1 MVASRS
7 GRLTAFWFTHLHV
20 RSGFSY
26 GFGVA
31 SPEELAEAAV
41 GMDSLALTDRDGLYG
56 IPTFLKAVGEMG
68 ISPIVGAEITM
79 EGGGHLVLLAE
90 DATGYRTLSGLI
102 TAYRCSSE
110 NRRKPS
116 CPLGLLLDH
125 TGGLI
130 CLTGDIPFGAI
141 PRLLLAGHRREAREI
156 LSHLSEAFGR
166 ENVFVELTDDRTAG
180 SRRRLGRVAGFAE
193 EHCVPLLATNE
204 VAYLR
209 PEDHRLHEVLVAASN
224 LTRLPGPGYRPTD
237 QLYLKPPKKMW
248 QLFADY
254 PEALKNVAAVSERC
268 SGAVGL
274 TGESHPPA
282 ARLPRGEE
290 PDRKLAEMALQ
301 GARRR
306 YGGRLDERVRRRL
319 RRELSCVCSLGFAPY
334 FLLAREAIE
343 IARERGVPITGRG
356 SAANS
361 LLSYCLE
368 ITSPEPFENR
378 LLFER
383 FMHEGRGDDP
393 PDIDLDLCSEGRD
406 GVRDELIRRYHSFGA
421 AVAAT
426 ASTLS
431 LRGAV
436 RVAARAL
443 GHAPEDVN
451 RLSRHVPV
459 RFIDRDRL
467 LNPISGWDEALGEP
481 AMRRHPL
488 QDRVRHR
495 LLLELSWKLVG
506 RLQGAGTHLG
516 GLVFGNEDHHLSEIV
531 PLEPSGRPGLLR
543 CQYDKDDLEYVGLP
557 KLDLL
562 GLKMH
567 TALRKTGDMVSRKL
581 GKKMDPLSPPSDDRQ
596 TYRLI
601 RTGKNAGMFQ
611 LESPGQMILSR
622 RLKPREF
629 RDLISQISLFRPGP
643 VRGDLVTPFVLRR
656 NGLEAYSVPLPEL
669 EEVLGPTCGVLIF
682 QEQVLEVAHVVAGF
696 SLAEGDLLRRAMTKD
711 RGPGAMEHIRGE
723 FIERASRRSLP
734 EQKAREIFAWM
745 EGFSGY
751 GFSAAHA
758 ASFAHLSYA
767 SAYMRTHHPA
777 EFFCGLLN
785 SQPMG
790 FFSPRVLL
798 NEARRIGLKIL
809 PPDAH
814 LSGEGF
820 TVEEDGEALRVGLSY
835 CKGLS
840 KRAISS
846 IVSERRKRPFS
857 SVADIYRRTL
867 VERDALESM
876 IKGGFLDSLSNRKA
890 DRPRLLGEA
899 KRLPQKRRDDRQ
911 LEIPLEH
918 PSSWWESCEDRA
930 TGYLPLAETQ
940 KERMEWEALSLNVSS
955 HPLSPYHTVLEDLGV
970 TPSEEIRDLPHGA
983 RTRAAGLFEVLQ
995 CPPTKSGRPVWFLL
1009 IEDEHGLLQATIFRA
1024 VYERFGDLLHH
1035 RGAFLLE
1042 GRVEQDRRKS
1052 FSFVVERIG
1061 DLREVLAGT
1070 EVPAPGTVSGS
1081 GAFLRAKRRGRR
1093 AG

>member
-1 MVASRS
+1 
-7 GRLTAFWFTHLHV
+7 LTTPGFVHLHA

-26 GFGVA
+26 GSGVA
-31 SPEELAEAAV
+31 TPEELVEGAA
-41 GMDSLALTDRDGLYG
+41 GMGSLALTDRDGLYG
-56 IPTFLKAVGEMG
+56 VPRFLRAAGEVG

-90 DATGYRTLSGLI
+90 DQRGYRTLSGLI

-110 NRRKPS
+110 DRRKPS

-130 CLTGDIPFGAI
+130 CLTGATPFGVI
-141 PRLLLAGHRREAREI
+141 PRLLLAGRRRRAAEI
-156 LSHLSEAFGR
+156 LSRLSEAFGGG
-166 ENVFVELTDDRTAG
+166 NVFVELTDDRTAG
-180 SRRRLGRVAGFAE
+180 SRRRLGRVAGFAG
-193 EHCVPLLATNE
+193 EHGVPILATNE

-209 PEDHRLHEVLVAASN
+209 AEDHRLHEVMVAASN

-237 QLYLKPPKKMW
+237 QLYLKPPEKMRR
-248 QLFADY
+248 LFADY
-254 PEALKNVAAVSERC
+254 PEAIESVAAVSERC

-274 TGESHPPA
+274 AGGIHQPA
-282 ARLPRGEE
+282 ARLSGGER
-290 PDRKLAEMALQ
+290 PDRKLAEMALL

-306 YGGRLDERVRRRL
+306 YGGGLDERVRRRL
-319 RRELSCVCSLGFAPY
+319 DRELSCVRSLGFAPY
-334 FLLAREAIE
+334 FLLAREAYS

-361 LLSYCLE
+361 LLSYCLGL
-368 ITSPEPFENR
+368 TSPEPLENR

-383 FMHEGRGDDP
+383 FLHEGREDP

-406 GVRDELIRRYHSFGA
+406 GVRDELIRRYEPFGA

-426 ASTLS
+426 ANTLS

-443 GHAPEDVN
+443 GHAPGDVN

-459 RFIDRDRL
+459 RFTDRDRL
-467 LNPISGWDEALGEP
+467 LNPISGWDEALREP
-481 AMRRHPL
+481 AMRGHPL
-488 QDRVRHR
+488 QDRGRHG
-495 LLLELSWKLVG
+495 LLLELSWRLVG

-516 GLVFGNEDHHLSEIV
+516 GLVFGNEGYHLSRIV

-567 TALRKTGDMVSRKL
+567 TALRKAGDMVSRKL
-581 GKKMDPLSPPSDDRQ
+581 GEKVDPLSPPPDDRL
-596 TYRLI
+596 TYKLI
-601 RTGKNAGMFQ
+601 RTGRNAGMFQ
-611 LESPGQMILSR
+611 LESPGQMALSR
-622 RLKPREF
+622 RLEPRRF
-629 RDLISQISLFRPGP
+629 RDLIAQISLFRPGP

-656 NGLEAYSVPLPEL
+656 KGLEKYSVALPEL

-682 QEQVLEVAHVVAGF
+682 QEQALEVAHVVAGF
-696 SLAEGDLLRRAMTKD
+696 TLAEGDQIRRAMTKN
-711 RGPGAMEHIRGE
+711 RGPGAMDRIRLE
-723 FIERASRRSLP
+723 FIERAAHRGVP
-734 EQKAREIFAWM
+734 EQKAAEIFAWM
-745 EGFSGY
+745 EGFSVY

-785 SQPMG
+785 SQPVG
-790 FFSPRVLL
+790 FFSPRLLL
-798 NEARRIGLKIL
+798 NEARRIGLKVL
-809 PPDAH
+809 PPDVN

-820 TVEEDGEALRVGLSY
+820 TVEEGGEALRVGLSY
-835 CKGLS
+835 CKQLS
-840 KRAISS
+840 KKALSS

-857 SVADIYRRTL
+857 SVADVYRRTF
-867 VERDALESM
+867 VERDGLENL
-876 IKGGFLDSLSNRKA
+876 IKGGFLDTIS
-890 DRPRLLGEA
+890 DRLRLLQEA
-899 KRLPQKRRDDRQ
+899 KRLPEKRGDDPQ
-911 LEIPLEH
+911 PEIPLQH
-918 PSSWWESCEDRA
+918 PSSWWESREDGK
-930 TGYLPLAETQ
+930 TGYLPLAETRR
-940 KERMEWEALSLNVSS
+940 ERMEWEVLSLNVSG
-955 HPLSPYHTVLEDLGV
+955 HPLSPYRRTLGDLGV
-970 TPSEEIRDLPHGA
+970 TPSEEVRDLPHGA
-983 RTRAAGLFEVLQ
+983 RARAAGLFEVLQ
-995 CPPTKSGRPVWFLL
+995 CPPTRSGRPVWFLL
-1009 IEDEHGLLQATIFRA
+1009 IEDERGLLQATIFRS
-1024 VYERFGDLLHH
+1024 VYDRFGDLLHH

-1042 GRVEQDRRKS
+1042 GRVEQDRRKG

-1061 DLREVLAGT
+1061 DLREVLAGR
-1070 EVPAPGTVSGS
+1070 EVPAPGAVSGS
-1081 GAFLRAKRRGRR
+1081 GAFIRARRRGRR